1 MNNKTEKLLLAALFL
16 TCAFGSSAYA
26 EDSAYDRVMAK
37 GELVCGVFP
46 WAPYKI
52 LDPNTKEWS
61 GFGIEIYRKAFATLD
76 IKVKFKELVLGT
88 QVQDLNNGNIDAICD
103 DGPYTLSAG
112 KFVEFSDPVYATPEY
127 IYTRKG
133 ETRFKSHA
141 DLNNKNVIFTG
152 IDGDVSNDLATRLF
166 PNAKLQSMPG
176 TTDVSQLFLNV
187 ATKKA
192 DVVVADPS
200 AFSEYEKNNQGQLV
214 PLFKDKPLGRYKIVI
229 SVKKGDLKMLGLANQ
244 AVDNGLALGI
254 VDDILDGYDPKHEKL
269 MRVAPKFVK

>member
-1 MNNKTEKLLLAALFL
+1 MKKLFL
-16 TCAFGSSAYA
+16 TALLLSCACINIARA
-26 EDSAYDRVMAK
+26 DDSAYDRVMAK
-37 GELVCGVFP
+37 NEIVCGVFP

-61 GFGIEIYRKAFATLD
+61 GFAIEFYRKAFATLD

-127 IYTRKG
+127 LYVRKG
-133 ETRFKSHA
+133 ETRFKKRA
-141 DLNNKNVIFTG
+141 DLNDVNVIFTG

-166 PNAKLQSMPG
+166 PKAKLQSMPG
-176 TTDVSQLFLNV
+176 TTDVSQIFLNV

-192 DVVVADPS
+192 DVAVADPS
-200 AFSEYEKNNQGQLV
+200 AFSQYEKNNPGKLV

-244 AVDNGLALGI
+244 AIDNAHALGI
-254 VDDILDGYDPKHEKL
+254 TDEVLDGFDPNHEML
-269 MRVAPKFVK
+269 LRVAPQFVK